1 MKGFS
6 NVIDKSVTSMKQ
18 EYYFIQHYIS
28 SDYFS
33 AWQIVDAQA
42 VFEWTK

>member
-28 SDYFS
+28 SAYFS
-33 AWQIVDAQA
+33 A
-42 VFEWTK
+42 